1 MGVSILNSEK
11 RSLIFTQRSFIDSLR
26 GNFVKDKLL
35 IGIVVIVTII
45 FVVFAWLYMKNFMIE
60 HDIEEVSEG
69 NIKVEKR
76 LHPS

>member
-1 MGVSILNSEK
+1 M
-11 RSLIFTQRSFIDSLR
+11 
-26 GNFVKDKLL
+26 KDKLL